1 MTDKS
6 LHKKRQEPNSLE
18 EIQEMLAPLLAV
30 PSASAIFLD
39 LDGTLAPIMP
49 RPKDVAIP
57 TGISRTI
64 RSLAHAYLAVTV
76 VSGRPATGA
85 RRIVGNAELA
95 YIGNHG
101 FETMLPGHAVV
112 VCEEA
117 KEYIPKIREL
127 VEFCRKDQEMVEA
140 GIWLEDK
147 TATMSFHFRQAP
159 DPEHSAAFIRDRFFP
174 RIEKLGLAIS
184 EGRKVIEVRP
194 PMQINKGVAVGHL
207 LDRLGCRQAIYIGD
221 DTTDIDAFKELRKRK
236 RRKEHVMISVGVI
249 SSEMP
254 AELPKY
260 SDLLLDR
267 ISGVEVALQILAG
280 EEL

>member
-6 LHKKRQEPNSLE
+6 LHKKRLAPNSLD
-18 EIQEMLAPLLAV
+18 EIQEALAPLLAE
-30 PSASAIFLD
+30 PGASAIFLD

-49 RPKDVAIP
+49 RPNDVTVP
-57 TGISRTI
+57 PEISRLI
-64 RSLAHAYLAVTV
+64 RMLAHAYLAVTV

-85 RRIVGNAELA
+85 KRIVGNADLA

-112 VCEEA
+112 VSEEA
-117 KEYIPKIREL
+117 RESIPKIRDL
-127 VEFCRKDQEMVEA
+127 VEYCRKDEDMAES

-147 TATMSFHFRQAP
+147 TATMSFHFRRAADP
-159 DPEHSAAFIRDRFFP
+159 DESAAFIRERFFP
-174 RIEKLGLAIS
+174 MIDKLGLAIS

-194 PMQINKGVAVGHL
+194 PVPINKGVAVGQL
-207 LDRLGCRQAIYIGD
+207 LDRLDCRQAIYIGD
-221 DTTDIDAFKELRKRK
+221 DTTDIDALRELRKRK
-236 RRKEHVMISVGVI
+236 RRKNSVMISVGVI

-260 SDLLLDR
+260 SDLLVDR
-267 ISGVEVALQILAG
+267 ISGVEMALQILAG

>member
-6 LHKKRQEPNSLE
+6 LHKKRPAPNSLD
-18 EIQEMLAPLLAV
+18 EIQEALAPLLAD
-30 PSASAIFLD
+30 PGASAVFLD

-49 RPKDVAIP
+49 RPNDVAVTP
-57 TGISRTI
+57 EISRMI
-64 RSLAHAYLAVTV
+64 RKLAHAYLAVTV

-85 RRIVGNAELA
+85 KRIVGNAELA

-117 KEYIPKIREL
+117 QEYIPKIREL
-127 VEFCRKDQEMVEA
+127 VEYCRKDEELAEM

-147 TATMSFHFRQAP
+147 TATMSFHFRRSSDP
-159 DPEHSAAFIRDRFFP
+159 DQSAAFIRDKFFP
-174 RIEKLGLAIS
+174 RIKELGLAVS
-184 EGRKVIEVRP
+184 AGRKVIEVRP
-194 PMQINKGVAVGHL
+194 PVPVNKGVAVGQL
-207 LDRLGCRQAIYIGD
+207 LDRLDCRQAIYIGD
-221 DTTDIDAFKELRKRK
+221 DTTDVDALKELRKRK
-236 RRKEHVMISVGVI
+236 RRKNTVMVGVGVI

-254 AELPKY
+254 SDLAKN
-260 SDLLLDR
+260 SDLLVDR

-280 EEL
+280 EDL